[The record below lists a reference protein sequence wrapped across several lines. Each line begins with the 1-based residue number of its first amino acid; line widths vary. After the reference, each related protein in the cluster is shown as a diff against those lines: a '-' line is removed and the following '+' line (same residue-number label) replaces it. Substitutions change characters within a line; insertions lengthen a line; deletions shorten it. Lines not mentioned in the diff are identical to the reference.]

1 MKKLLMMATAAG
13 FLFVAQPAKAE
24 VETYEFDKPHTSILF
39 FADHL
44 GFSKS
49 QGEFH
54 DYDGHFTFDRENPA
68 NSAVE
73 VTIQTA
79 SIDMDMEKWD
89 DHLKNADFFNVEEF
103 PTMTFKSSA
112 IEVTGEKTGKITGDL
127 TLLGVTKPVTL
138 DVVFHK
144 AGEFPMGDMYKAG
157 FTATAMIDRSEWGMN
172 YGLPA
177 MDKMVEIRIEVEG
190 NRVDPNA
197 AEAPAEEAAAEDAEE

>member
-1 MKKLLMMATAAG
+1 
-13 FLFVAQPAKAE
+13 
-24 VETYEFDKPHTSILF
+24 
-39 FADHL
+39 
-44 GFSKS
+44 
-49 QGEFH
+49 
-54 DYDGHFTFDRENPA
+54 DRENPA

-138 DVVFHK
+138 DVVSHK

-197 AEAPAEEAAAEDAEE
+197 AEAPAEEAAAEDAAE

>member
-49 QGEFH
+49 QGEFQE
-54 DYDGHFTFDRENPA
+54 YDGHFTFDRENPE
-68 NSAVE
+68 NSEVD

-103 PTMTFKSSA
+103 PTMTFKSTA
-112 IEVTGEKTGKITGDL
+112 VEVTGENTGKITGDF
-127 TLLGVTKPVTL
+127 TLLGVTKPVVL

-144 AGEFPMGDMYKAG
+144 AGKFPMGDAYKAG
-157 FTATAMIDRSEWGMN
+157 FSATTMIDRSEFGMD

-177 MDKMVEIRIEVEG
+177 MNKMVEVRIEVEG
-190 NRVDPNA
+190 NRVDADEA
-197 AEAPAEEAAAEDAEE
+197 AETPAEDAAE